1 MTNRIQ
7 KGDLQVSEELDKLI
21 TEKVCVNIDLEPDQ
35 FWDSFNAI
43 VKEFTPRNKA
53 LLAEREELQSKICL
67 LYTSPSPRDH

>member
-35 FWDSFNAI
+35 FGTRSM
-43 VKEFTPRNKA
+43 
-53 LLAEREELQSKICL
+53 
-67 LYTSPSPRDH
+67 PSLKN

>member
-7 KGDLQVSEELDKLI
+7 RGDLQVSEELDKLI

-43 VKEFTPRNKA
+43 VKEFTPRN
-53 LLAEREELQSKICL
+53 LSLI
-67 LYTSPSPRDH
+67 HI